1 MRVRVLVVDDD
12 AMVRSALAMLL
23 GGADGVEV
31 VGEAGDG
38 AEVPRALAARPADVV
53 LMDLRMP
60 DVDGITATERL
71 TAVPGAPRVVAL
83 TTFDSDENVLRA
95 LRAGAVGFLLKDTP
109 PADLVAAVHRA
120 ASGEPVLSPAV
131 TRRLVEQAVDRSD
144 RATRARTAL
153 DRLSARERD
162 VARSVAAGLS
172 NAEVGARLHLS
183 VATVKAYLS
192 SALAKL
198 GAVNRTEVALLVHEA
213 GDLDG

>member
-1 MRVRVLVVDDD
+1 MLVVDDD

>member
-1 MRVRVLVVDDD
+1 MTVRVLVVDDD
-12 AMVRSALAMLL
+12 AMVRSTLTMLL

-38 AEVPRALAARPADVV
+38 AEVPRALASRPADVV

-71 TAVPGAPRVVAL
+71 AAVPGAPRVVAL
-83 TTFDSDENVLRA
+83 TTFDLRA
-95 LRAGAVGFLLKDTP
+95 LRAGAVGFLLKDTA
-109 PADLVAAVHRA
+109 PADLVAAVRRA
-120 ASGEPVLSPAV
+120 AAGEPVLSPAV

-144 RATRARTAL
+144 RAARARAAL
-153 DRLSARERD
+153 DRLSTRERD

-172 NAEVGARLHLS
+172 NADVGTRLHLS

-192 SALAKL
+192 SALTKL
-198 GAVNRTEVALLVHEA
+198 GAANRTEVALLVHEA
-213 GDLDG
+213 GDLEG